1 MSKVLLYS
9 GGFDSTVLLHRLRES
24 FPDEELFCIHFD
36 YGQINRKQEYKCA
49 EKNCTKLGATLVP
62 ISVPPFTWT

>member
-49 EKNCTKLGATLVP
+49 EKNCKKQNKRFDNLAHR
-62 ISVPPFTWT
+62 SF